1 MMLGAACHICAAAP
15 GGPRY
20 DAAMSKDER
29 RSVQNGIWMCN
40 IHAKSID
47 THDPKFTVQLLRDWK
62 RLAEEYSHRRA
73 LYNED
78 VQPVIVSEG
87 EIGERLNAAAAADL
101 EVFRRSD
108 KWPSSD
114 VPLTVHMKQLDQ
126 PVHTTALA
134 RALSQLGDL
143 ILIAPPGMGKT
154 STLLQVAGGL
164 VAHGETPIFVPLAD
178 WATENKPLLNSILDR
193 STFRGKVSE
202 DDFRTRAQKA
212 GVYLLLDGW
221 NELDGTARRRATAEL
236 QRLQADLPELGLL
249 VSTRK
254 QSLDVP
260 FEGEAVEL
268 QPLDEVQQIEIAR
281 TLRGEKGVSILD
293 QAWRT
298 SGVRD
303 LVTIP
308 LYLTALLSLPDGHA
322 FPKTKEEIL
331 RLFVQTH
338 EQMPDHAEPL
348 LHVIKGLQTEFLV
361 ALAVTG
367 IEAAT
372 TSIPEAKARRSI
384 GQQSELLVKD
394 GQLTINLQ
402 PTDVLDCLVSHHILV
417 RTGNPPG
424 YSFQHQQFQEWYA
437 SNHVERVMLDSVHD
451 VKALG
456 TLRAEILNVRTW
468 EEPILFAVERLARG
482 NQHQQEA
489 CCAAILAA
497 FEIDPILAAE
507 MIYRATDPVWAQ
519 ISDTIQRLIRRWHT
533 PGRPDRA
540 LRFMITSGR
549 PEFRDLVWPLITD
562 ENDQISYAAL
572 RMARRFRPSVLGSN
586 AVKDILALLPSVRA
600 IVVSEIAYNGGIDGL
615 DLTALIAKSD
625 PNPEVKAKL
634 VVAMT
639 FRRAERHILDVL
651 STADDDTVDLAYQ
664 QGCRD
669 EFNDTEL
676 NHRFAAARARAE
688 RETSAFDRLHAIV
701 YDRNSVD
708 HGAELT
714 EIVATI
720 EPQNEQKSVF
730 ELIHAACRQYTQ
742 EVAQGLLKR
751 MLAGRELFFGA
762 DNILATAGIVVE
774 DDVLVGIAVS
784 TTERRDNLADA
795 AASVLGP
802 VSVGKLIDAMLAVF
816 AEINTI
822 GKYDENL
829 SNRYHGLRARIAHTP
844 GSSLIVAVQER
855 AANASNDTVRE
866 LAELLSR
873 PEQERERARPFPPDA
888 CFAVAQMCE
897 SWSERLRASDDKDPA
912 ARRQLAELAKLIGH
926 FPCVEL
932 LPLLRSL
939 LDDELRRY
947 RAFRQQAEAE
957 GWRGKAADNARWHH
971 TNYYQ
976 HAFSAFKSPMTVEI
990 MISYLA
996 DEYFGE
1002 TAAIVLKEQWL
1013 LANEPKK
1020 DRLLWREHDFSGV
1033 QEKRNERARCP
1044 TLTCA
1049 EAEAIFATIESLI
1062 TSSATDSNIKH
1073 AVTLAIHAV
1082 RLPHGERPDTIAK
1095 LLAYAPRTPR
1105 ARLILNLILS
1115 GETIPFSLVQSGIDD
1130 VIQEAQKSPWIL
1142 HEGWHLKSWLVM
1154 LPFTD
1159 HPAQLAGAIAK
1170 MPSNQRDPHFLR
1182 DILNVCASV
1191 QTPEI
1196 EEALFTLGDT
1206 DASFYGSYEWSK
1218 AVLRLHTLTSA
1229 RRYLD
1234 LVMADVIR
1242 TRDAWLDASEI
1253 AGLLRAHAELRDYVY
1268 GLLKDSSTPKVDLLA
1283 RAVTELRD
1291 HDGLLLVV
1299 ELENKLQRP
1308 LISWRIIEAA
1318 VTANVPS
1325 ERWRGAFEVVPV
1337 AATQLRQQL
1346 LKRTTDGGANDFATR
1361 MLRAI
1366 DQIRDE
1372 SGAPNDENR
1381 HPDLGSGKQWPIL
1394 AADPYVEIPD

>member
-281 TLRGEKGVSILD
+281 TVHREKGVSILD

-331 RLFVQTH
+331 RQFVQTH

-348 LHVIKGLQTEFLV
+348 LHVIKGLQSEFLV

-372 TSIPEAKARRSI
+372 TSIPEAIARRSV

-394 GQLTINLQ
+394 RQLTFNLQ

-417 RTGNPPG
+417 RTGNPSG

-437 SNHVERVMLDSVHD
+437 SNHVECVMLDSVHD
-451 VKALG
+451 VKALA
-456 TLRAEILNVRTW
+456 TLRGEILNVRMW

-507 MIYRATDPVWAQ
+507 MIYRATDLVWAQ

-572 RMARRFRPSVLGSN
+572 RMARRFRPSVLGSD
-586 AVKDILALLPSVRA
+586 AVKDILALPPSVRA
-600 IVVSEIAYNGGIDGL
+600 LVVSEIAYNGGIDGL

-639 FRRAERHILDVL
+639 FRRAERHISDVL
-651 STADDDTVDLAYQ
+651 STAGEDTIDLAYQ
-664 QGCRD
+664 QGCHE
-669 EFNDTEL
+669 EFHDTDL
-676 NHRFAAARARAE
+676 NHRFAAARARALAGK
-688 RETSAFDRLHAIV
+688 ETTDFDRLHALV
-701 YDRNSVD
+701 YARDSVD

-714 EIVATI
+714 ELVATI
-720 EPQNEQKSVF
+720 ETQNEQKSVV

-751 MLAGRELFFGA
+751 MLAGRELFYGA

-774 DDVLVGIAVS
+774 DDALVGIAVS
-784 TTERRDNLADA
+784 TDDRRNNLADA

-816 AEINTI
+816 AEIDAI
-822 GKYDENL
+822 GKYEKSL
-829 SNRYHGLRARIAHTP
+829 SDRYHGLRTRLAHTP

-855 AANASNDTVRE
+855 AAEASNETIHE

-873 PEQERERARPFPPDA
+873 PEEEGNRARPFPPDA
-888 CFAVAQMCE
+888 CLAVSQM
-897 SWSERLRASDDKDPA
+897 SEKWGEQLRASDINDPT
-912 ARRQLAELAKLIGH
+912 ARRQLASLAKLMGH
-926 FPCVEL
+926 FPSVEL

-947 RAFRQQAEAE
+947 HAIRQQAEAE
-957 GWRGKAADNARWHH
+957 GWRGNAADNARCHH
-971 TNYYQ
+971 TNFYQ
-976 HAFSAFKSPMTVEI
+976 HAFSAFKTPMTAEI
-990 MISYLA
+990 MICYLA

-1020 DRLLWREHDFSGV
+1020 DRLIWSEADFSGV

-1049 EAEAIFATIESLI
+1049 EAEAIFNTIESLM
-1062 TSSATDSNIKH
+1062 TSSATDSQMKH

-1082 RLPHGERPDTIAK
+1082 RLPHGERPDSIAK
-1095 LLAYAPRTPR
+1095 LLDYAPRTSR
-1105 ARLILNLILS
+1105 AQLILNLILS
-1115 GETIPFSLVQSGIDD
+1115 GVTIPFSLVQSGIDE
-1130 VIQEAQKSPWIL
+1130 VFQEAQKSPWIL
-1142 HEGWHLKSWLVM
+1142 QEGWHLKRWLVM

-1159 HPAQLAGAIAK
+1159 HPAQLADTIAK
-1170 MPSNQRDPHFLR
+1170 LPSQQREPYFLK
-1182 DILNVCASV
+1182 DMLNACSSV
-1191 QTPEI
+1191 QSPEI
-1196 EEALFTLGDT
+1196 EEALFKLGDN
-1206 DASFYGSYEWSK
+1206 DAPFYGSYEWNQSI
-1218 AVLRLHTLTSA
+1218 LRLKTHTSA

-1234 LVMADVIR
+1234 LVMADLIKTHDDWR
-1242 TRDAWLDASEI
+1242 NTSEI
-1253 AGLLRAHAELRDYVY
+1253 AGLLNAHAELRDYVY
-1268 GLLKDSSTPKVDLLA
+1268 GLLKDGSTPKVDLLA
-1283 RAVTELRD
+1283 RAVAELRD
-1291 HDGLLLVV
+1291 PDGLLLVV

-1325 ERWRGAFEVVPV
+1325 EHWRGAFEVVPV
-1337 AATQLRQQL
+1337 AATLLRRQL
-1346 LKRTTDGGANDFATR
+1346 LSMTTDGGPLDSAAR
-1361 MLRAI
+1361 VLRAI

-1372 SGAPNDENR
+1372 NGAPSDELR
-1381 HPDLGSGKQWPIL
+1381 HPDLDTGKCWPIL
-1394 AADPYVEIPD
+1394 D